1 VLAASLRSVSRG
13 LLAYWRFADRRR
25 SCGLQEPDA
34 EYEKTK
40 KGGSF
45 MCHKSY
51 CYRYRNCAR
60 TKMTPE
66 SSAHNVGFRCAK
78 EWEDPEGSQPWLN
91 DADLE
96 EQEEEDEE
104 QSNDDAAGGYH
115 RDTSM

>member
-1 VLAASLRSVSRG
+1 MLAASLRSVSRG
-13 LLAYWRFADRRR
+13 LLAFWRVADERR
-25 SCGLQEPDA
+25 SCVSQEPDA

-78 EWEDPEGSQPWLN
+78 NWEDPEGSQPWLN

-96 EQEEEDEE
+96 DQEDGDE
-104 QSNDDAAGGYH
+104 QSNDDAAEGQQ

>member
-1 VLAASLRSVSRG
+1 MNCVFKLM
-13 LLAYWRFADRRR
+13 
-25 SCGLQEPDA
+25 
-34 EYEKTK
+34 

-66 SSAHNVGFRCAK
+66 SSAHNVGFRCAMP
-78 EWEDPEGSQPWLN
+78 WEDPSGSQPWLN
-91 DADLE
+91 DADI
-96 EQEEEDEE
+96 EEEEGDDEGE
-104 QSNDDAAGGYH
+104 GDGEEG